1 MPSPDGWSTISPSIR
16 SNGPFSRGAGPKC
29 SPGEEWSAV
38 KLALV
43 SPYDFAYPGG
53 VTEHV
58 ASLAERFLAR
68 GHEVHVV
75 APSSDD
81 ETEPVSSFDA
91 PVHRIGRVVSIP
103 ANGSVARITL
113 SLRSY
118 LQAKTLLQQ
127 EEFDLIHLHEPMM
140 PALPL
145 TVLRHSNT
153 TNIGTFHAFRNTPL
167 TYFYSKPILR
177 PFFRKLHGHITV
189 SSAAR
194 EFVGEYFPADYR
206 VIPNGI
212 DFPRFFKRYEPLPQ
226 FADDRP
232 TVLFVGRL
240 EKRKGLKFL
249 LRAWPMVLERQPDAR
264 LVVVGRGRP
273 LEGYR
278 RFARRQGWSA
288 DDVVFAGYVP
298 SEDLPRYYQS
308 CAVFCAP
315 NTGQESFGIVLLEA
329 MAAGAPIVASHI
341 PGFEDVV
348 AHGVQGLLVE
358 PQNPGAIADALC
370 RLLGSPELRANMR
383 RAGQETARAYDWPRV
398 ASQVLGYYNEV
409 LERREAQPE
418 PQRIR
423 FARVRRMAGMLMP
436 SR

>member
-1 MPSPDGWSTISPSIR
+1 M
-16 SNGPFSRGAGPKC
+16 
-29 SPGEEWSAV
+29 V

-58 ASLAERFLAR
+58 ANLAEQFIAR
-68 GHEVHVV
+68 GHEVHIV

-81 ETEPVSSFDA
+81 EAEPIASVDA
-91 PVHRIGRVVSIP
+91 PIHRIGRVVSIP

-118 LQAKTLLQQ
+118 LQAKQLLQEQ
-127 EEFDLIHLHEPMM
+127 QFDLIHLHEPMM

-153 TNIGTFHAFRNTPL
+153 TNIGTFHAFRRTPL
-167 TYFYSKPILR
+167 AYFYSKPILR
-177 PFFRKLHGHITV
+177 PFFRKLHGRITV

-194 EFVGEYFPADYR
+194 DFVGEYFPSDYR

-212 DFPRFFKRYEPLPQ
+212 DYQRFQQRYPPLPEL
-226 FADDRP
+226 ADGRP

-249 LRAWPMVLERQPDAR
+249 LRAWPTVLERVPNAR

-278 RFARRQGWSA
+278 RFAARQGWTP
-288 DDVVFAGYVP
+288 DDVKFAGYVP

-329 MAAGAPIVASHI
+329 MAAGAPIVASDI
-341 PGFEDVV
+341 PGYRDVV
-348 AHGVQGLLVE
+348 VQGEQGLLVE
-358 PQNPGAIADALC
+358 PRNPGALADAIC
-370 RLLGSPELRANMR
+370 RLLGNPEMRANMR
-383 RAGQETARAYDWPRV
+383 RVGQEKAQAYDWPRI
-398 ASQVLGYYNEV
+398 ATQVLDYYAEV
-409 LERREAQPE
+409 LERREAEPE
-418 PQRIR
+418 PQRVR
-423 FARVRRMAGMLMP
+423 FARVRRMAGMLM
-436 SR
+436 RV

>member
-1 MPSPDGWSTISPSIR
+1 M
-16 SNGPFSRGAGPKC
+16 
-29 SPGEEWSAV
+29 

-58 ASLAERFLAR
+58 AHLAEQFIAH
-68 GHEVHVV
+68 GHEVHIV

-81 ETEPVSSFDA
+81 ETEPISSVAA
-91 PVHRIGRVVSIP
+91 PVHRIGRVVAIP

-118 LQAKTLLQQ
+118 LQAKRLLQEQ
-127 EEFDLIHLHEPMM
+127 QFDLIHLHEPMM

-153 TNIGTFHAFRNTPL
+153 TNVGTFHAFRVTPL

-194 EFVGEYFPADYR
+194 DFVGEYFPADYR

-212 DFPRFFKRYEPLPQ
+212 DFSRFSTRAARLEELSES
-226 FADDRP
+226 RP

-240 EKRKGLKFL
+240 EKRKGLRYL
-249 LRAWPMVLERQPDAR
+249 LRAWPLVLERQPDAR
-264 LVVVGRGRP
+264 LIVVGRGRP
-273 LEGYR
+273 LEGYK
-278 RFARRQGWSA
+278 RFAARQGWSPS
-288 DDVVFAGYVP
+288 DVVFAGYVP
-298 SEDLPRYYQS
+298 ADHLPRYYQA
-308 CAVFCAP
+308 CDVFCAP

-329 MAAGAPIVASHI
+329 MAAGAPIVASDI
-341 PGFEDVV
+341 RGYRDVV
-348 AHGVQGLLVE
+348 TNGVEGLLVE
-358 PQNPGAIADALC
+358 RQNPAALADALC
-370 RLLGSPELRANMR
+370 RLIGSPELRASMR
-383 RAGQETARAYDWPRV
+383 RAGVAKAQLFDWPRV
-398 ASQVLGYYNEV
+398 ASQVLSYYEEV
-409 LERREAQPE
+409 LDRRETEPE
-418 PQRIR
+418 PQHDER
-423 FARVRRMAGMLMP
+423 FARVRRMAGALL
-436 SR
+436 RV

>member
-1 MPSPDGWSTISPSIR
+1 M
-16 SNGPFSRGAGPKC
+16 
-29 SPGEEWSAV
+29 

-58 ASLAERFLAR
+58 ASLAEQFIAS
-68 GHEVHVV
+68 GHEVHIV

-81 ETEPVSSFDA
+81 DAEPISSVAA
-91 PVHRIGRVVSIP
+91 PIHRIGRVVSIP
-103 ANGSVARITL
+103 TNGSVARITL

-127 EEFDLIHLHEPMM
+127 EQFDLIHLHEPLM

-153 TNIGTFHAFRNTPL
+153 TNVGTFHAFRNTPL
-167 TYFYSKPILR
+167 TYFYGQPILR

-212 DFPRFFKRYEPLPQ
+212 DYPRFFRRYEPVPQ
-226 FADDRP
+226 FGDDRP

-249 LRAWPMVLERQPDAR
+249 LRAWPMVLDRQPNTR

-298 SEDLPRYYQS
+298 GEDLPRYYQS
-308 CAVFCAP
+308 CDVFCAP

-329 MAAGAPIVASHI
+329 MAAGAPIVASAI
-341 PGFEDVV
+341 PGFQDVV
-348 AHGVQGLLVE
+348 SNGLQGLLVE
-358 PQNPGAIADALC
+358 PRNPGAIADALC
-370 RLLGSPELRANMR
+370 RLLGNPELRAAMR
-383 RAGQETARAYDWPRV
+383 RAGQETAQAYDWPRV
-398 ASQVLGYYNEV
+398 ASQVLDYYHEV

>member
-1 MPSPDGWSTISPSIR
+1 MKI
-16 SNGPFSRGAGPKC
+16 
-29 SPGEEWSAV
+29 
-38 KLALV
+38 ALV

-58 ASLAERFLAR
+58 SNLAEQFIAR
-68 GHEVHVV
+68 GHQVHIV
-75 APSSDD
+75 APSSQD
-81 ETEPVSSFDA
+81 EAEPVSSLDA
-91 PVHRIGRVVSIP
+91 PIHRIGRVVSIP

-118 LQAKTLLQQ
+118 LQAKQLLQEQ
-127 EEFDLIHLHEPMM
+127 QFDLIHLHEPLM

-145 TVLRHSNT
+145 TVLRHSNAI
-153 TNIGTFHAFRNTPL
+153 NVGTFHAFRNTPL

-177 PFFRKLHGHITV
+177 PFFKKLHGHITV

-212 DFPRFFKRYEPLPQ
+212 DFPRFFSRYPALPE
-226 FADDRP
+226 FDDARP

-249 LRAWPMVLERQPDAR
+249 LRAWPKVLERQPDAR

-278 RFARRQGWSA
+278 RFAARQGWTPR
-288 DDVVFAGYVP
+288 DVVFAGYVP
-298 SEDLPRYYQS
+298 SEDLPRYYQA
-308 CAVFCAP
+308 CDVFCAP

-329 MAAGAPIVASHI
+329 MAAGAPIVASDI
-341 PGFEDVV
+341 PGYRDVV
-348 AHGVQGLLVE
+348 SNGVQGLLVE
-358 PQNPGAIADALC
+358 PQNPGALADSIC
-370 RLLGSPELRANMR
+370 RLLANPEVRASMR
-383 RAGQETARAYDWPRV
+383 RAGQAKAQAYDWPTV
-398 ASQVLGYYNEV
+398 ATQVLDYYSEV
-409 LERREAQPE
+409 LERREAEPL
-418 PQRIR
+418 PQRVR
-423 FARVRRMAGMLMP
+423 FARVRRMAGMLM
-436 SR
+436 RV

>member
-1 MPSPDGWSTISPSIR
+1 M
-16 SNGPFSRGAGPKC
+16 
-29 SPGEEWSAV
+29 

-58 ASLAERFLAR
+58 AHLAEQFRTH
-68 GHEVHVV
+68 GHEVHIV

-81 ETEPVSSFDA
+81 EAEPSLAVDA
-91 PVHRIGRVVSIP
+91 HVHRIGRVVSIP

-118 LQAKTLLQQ
+118 LQAKRLLQ
-127 EEFDLIHLHEPMM
+127 EEQFDLIHLHEPLM

-153 TNIGTFHAFRNTPL
+153 TNVGTFHAYRTTRL
-167 TYFYSKPILR
+167 AYFYGKGILR
-177 PFFRKLHGHITV
+177 PFFRKLHGHIAV

-206 VIPNGI
+206 IIGNGI
-212 DFPRFFKRYEPLPQ
+212 DVRRFAERGAPLAELQ
-226 FADDRP
+226 DQRP

-240 EKRKGLKFL
+240 EKRKGLRFL
-249 LRAWPMVLERQPDAR
+249 LRAWPLVLERVPSAR

-278 RFARRQGWSA
+278 RFAARQGWSPA
-288 DDVVFAGYVP
+288 DVLFAGYVP
-298 SEDLPRYYQS
+298 SEDLPRYYQ
-308 CAVFCAP
+308 AADVFCAP

-329 MAAGAPIVASHI
+329 MAAGAPIVASDI
-341 PGFEDVV
+341 PGYRDVV
-348 AHGVQGLLVE
+348 THGEHGLLVE
-358 PQNPGAIADALC
+358 PKNPPALADGLC
-370 RLLGSPELRANMR
+370 RLLADPQLRTRMR
-383 RAGQETARAYDWPRV
+383 RAGQIKAQRYDWSRIG
-398 ASQVLGYYNEV
+398 AQVLDYYHEV
-409 LERREAQPE
+409 LERRAAE
-418 PQRIR
+418 PRPVNGVR
-423 FARVRRMAGMLMP
+423 FARVRRMAGMLM
-436 SR
+436 RV

>member
-1 MPSPDGWSTISPSIR
+1 M
-16 SNGPFSRGAGPKC
+16 
-29 SPGEEWSAV
+29 

-43 SPYDFAYPGG
+43 SPYDIAYPGG

-58 ASLAERFLAR
+58 THLAEQFIQSD
-68 GHEVHVV
+68 HEVHIV
-75 APSSDD
+75 APSSG
-81 ETEPVSSFDA
+81 EGENEPIASVDA
-91 PVHRIGRVVSIP
+91 PVHRIGRVVSVP

-118 LQAKTLLQQ
+118 LQAKRLLQ
-127 EEFDLIHLHEPMM
+127 EEQFDLVHLHEPMM

-177 PFFRKLHGHITV
+177 PFFRKLHGHIAV

-194 EFVGEYFPADYR
+194 DFVGEYFPADYR

-212 DFPRFFKRYEPLPQ
+212 DFPRFNTRYAPLPD
-226 FADDRP
+226 FSDARP

-240 EKRKGLKFL
+240 EKRKGLRFL
-249 LRAWPMVLERQPDAR
+249 LRGWPHVLERVPDAR

-278 RFARRQGWSA
+278 RFARRQGWSES
-288 DDVVFAGYVP
+288 DVVFAGYV
-298 SEDLPRYYQS
+298 SAEDLPRYYQS
-308 CAVFCAP
+308 CDVFCAP

-329 MAAGAPIVASHI
+329 MAAGAPIVASDI
-341 PGFEDVV
+341 PGYRDVIT
-348 AHGVQGLLVE
+348 HSEEGLLVE
-358 PQNPGAIADALC
+358 RQNPGALADALC
-370 RLLGSPELRANMR
+370 RLLLSPELRASMR
-383 RAGQETARAYDWPRV
+383 RAGQSKARGFDWPRV
-398 ASQVLGYYNEV
+398 SAEVLAYYEEV
-409 LERREAQPE
+409 LERREIEPE
-418 PQRIR
+418 PQRVR
-423 FARVRRMAGMLMP
+423 FARWRRMAGMLT
-436 SR
+436 RV

>member
-1 MPSPDGWSTISPSIR
+1 
-16 SNGPFSRGAGPKC
+16 
-29 SPGEEWSAV
+29 V

-58 ASLAERFLAR
+58 AHLAQQFLAR
-68 GHEVHVV
+68 GHEVHIV

-81 ETEPVSSFDA
+81 EAEPSSSFDA

-118 LQAKTLLQQ
+118 LQAKRLLQEQ
-127 EEFDLIHLHEPMM
+127 QFDLIHLHEPMM

-153 TNIGTFHAFRNTPL
+153 TNVGTFHAFRNTPL
-167 TYFYSKPILR
+167 TYFYGKPILR
-177 PFFRKLHGHITV
+177 PFFRKLHGHIAV

-194 EFVGEYFPADYR
+194 DFVGEYFRADYR
-206 VIPNGI
+206 IIPNGI
-212 DFPRFFKRYEPLPQ
+212 DFQRFNRRYPPLEQ
-226 FADDRP
+226 LADERP

-249 LRAWPMVLERQPDAR
+249 LRAWPKVLERQPNAR

-273 LEGYR
+273 LEGYK
-278 RFARRQGWSA
+278 RFAARQGWSPA
-288 DDVVFAGYVP
+288 DVVFAGYVAA
-298 SEDLPRYYQS
+298 EDLPRYYQA
-308 CAVFCAP
+308 CDVFCAP

-329 MAAGAPIVASHI
+329 MAAAAPIVASDI
-341 PGFEDVV
+341 PGYRDVLDD
-348 AHGVQGLLVE
+348 GEQGLLVE
-358 PQNPGAIADALC
+358 RKNPGAIADAVS
-370 RLLGSPELRANMR
+370 RLLANPELRANMR
-383 RAGQETARAYDWPRV
+383 RAGQHKARAYDWPRV
-398 ASQVLGYYNEV
+398 ASQVLDYYLEV
-409 LERREAQPE
+409 LARREAEPE
-418 PQRIR
+418 PEHVR
-423 FARVRRMAGMLMP
+423 FARVKRMAGMLM
-436 SR
+436 RV

>member
-1 MPSPDGWSTISPSIR
+1 M
-16 SNGPFSRGAGPKC
+16 
-29 SPGEEWSAV
+29 

-58 ASLAERFLAR
+58 ANLAEQFAAR
-68 GHEVHVV
+68 GHEVHIV

-81 ETEPVSSFDA
+81 EAEPTASVDA
-91 PVHRIGRVVSIP
+91 PIHRIGRVVSIP

-118 LQAKTLLQQ
+118 LQAKRLLQ
-127 EEFDLIHLHEPMM
+127 EEQFDLIHLHEPMM
-140 PALPL
+140 PALTL

-167 TYFYSKPILR
+167 TYFYGKPILR
-177 PFFRKLHGHITV
+177 PFFSKLHGRIAV

-194 EFVGEYFPADYR
+194 DFVGEYFPSDYR

-212 DFPRFFKRYEPLPQ
+212 DYLRFNARYPQ
-226 FADDRP
+226 LERFSDNRP

-249 LRAWPMVLERQPDAR
+249 LRAWPQVLERQPDAR

-278 RFARRQGWSA
+278 RFAARQGWTA

-308 CAVFCAP
+308 CDVFCAP

-329 MAAGAPIVASHI
+329 MAAGAPIVASDI
-341 PGFEDVV
+341 PGYRDVV
-348 AHGVQGLLVE
+348 THGEQGLLVE
-358 PQNPGAIADALC
+358 PQNQGALADALC
-370 RLLGSPELRANMR
+370 RLLGNPELRASMR
-383 RAGQETARAYDWPRV
+383 RTGQEKAQAYDWPRV
-398 ASQVLGYYNEV
+398 ATQVLDYYTEV
-409 LERREAQPE
+409 LERREADPE

-423 FARVRRMAGMLMP
+423 FARVRRVAGMLL
-436 SR
+436 SRA

>member
-1 MPSPDGWSTISPSIR
+1 M
-16 SNGPFSRGAGPKC
+16 
-29 SPGEEWSAV
+29 

-58 ASLAERFLAR
+58 SSLAEQFLAR
-68 GHEVHVV
+68 GHEVHIV

-81 ETEPVSSFDA
+81 EAEPIVSVDA

-118 LQAKTLLQQ
+118 LQAKQLLQ
-127 EEFDLIHLHEPMM
+127 EEQFDLIHLHEPMM

-167 TYFYSKPILR
+167 TYFYGKPILR
-177 PFFRKLHGHITV
+177 PFFRKLHGRIAV
-189 SSAAR
+189 STAAR
-194 EFVGEYFPADYR
+194 DFVGEYFPADYR

-212 DFPRFFKRYEPLPQ
+212 DFARFNAPAPRLALFE
-226 FADDRP
+226 DNRP

-240 EKRKGLKFL
+240 EKRKGLRFL
-249 LRAWPMVLERQPDAR
+249 LRAWPQVLERQPDAR
-264 LVVVGRGRP
+264 LIVVGRGRP

-278 RFARRQGWSA
+278 RFAARQGWSPS
-288 DDVVFAGYVP
+288 DVVFAGYVAA
-298 SEDLPRYYQS
+298 EDLPRYYQA
-308 CAVFCAP
+308 CDVFCAP

-329 MAAGAPIVASHI
+329 MAAGAPIVASDI
-341 PGFEDVV
+341 PGYRDVV
-348 AHGVQGLLVE
+348 SNGVQGMLVE
-358 PQNPGAIADALC
+358 PKNSGAIADAVC
-370 RLLGSPELRANMR
+370 RLLANPELRASMR
-383 RAGQETARAYDWPRV
+383 RAGQDNAQAYDWPRV
-398 ASQVLGYYNEV
+398 ASQVLDYYSEV
-409 LERREAQPE
+409 LERRAAEPWE
-418 PQRIR
+418 PQRVR
-423 FARVRRMAGMLMP
+423 FARVRRVAGMLMP
-436 SR
+436 GVNVAR

>member
-1 MPSPDGWSTISPSIR
+1 MKI
-16 SNGPFSRGAGPKC
+16 
-29 SPGEEWSAV
+29 
-38 KLALV
+38 ALV

-58 ASLAERFLAR
+58 SNLAEQFIAR
-68 GHEVHVV
+68 GHQVHIV
-75 APSSDD
+75 APSSQD
-81 ETEPVSSFDA
+81 EAELVSSLDA
-91 PVHRIGRVVSIP
+91 PIHRIGRVVSIP

-118 LQAKTLLQQ
+118 LQAKQLLQEQ
-127 EEFDLIHLHEPMM
+127 QFDLIHLHEPLM

-145 TVLRHSNT
+145 TVLRHSNAI
-153 TNIGTFHAFRNTPL
+153 NVGTFHAFRNTPL

-177 PFFRKLHGHITV
+177 PFFKKLHGHITV

-212 DFPRFFKRYEPLPQ
+212 DFPRFFNRYPALPE
-226 FADDRP
+226 FDDARP

-249 LRAWPMVLERQPDAR
+249 LRAWSKVLERQPDAR

-278 RFARRQGWSA
+278 RFAARQGWTPR
-288 DDVVFAGYVP
+288 DVVFAGYVP
-298 SEDLPRYYQS
+298 SEDLPRYYQA
-308 CAVFCAP
+308 CDVFCAP

-329 MAAGAPIVASHI
+329 MAAGAPIVASDI
-341 PGFEDVV
+341 PGYRDVV
-348 AHGVQGLLVE
+348 SNGVQGLLVE
-358 PQNPGAIADALC
+358 PQNPGALADGIC
-370 RLLGSPELRANMR
+370 RLLANPEVRASMR
-383 RAGQETARAYDWPRV
+383 RAGQAKAQAYDWPTV
-398 ASQVLGYYNEV
+398 ATQVLDYYSEV
-409 LERREAQPE
+409 LERREAEPL
-418 PQRIR
+418 PQRVR
-423 FARVRRMAGMLMP
+423 FARVRRMAGMLM
-436 SR
+436 RV

>member
-1 MPSPDGWSTISPSIR
+1 
-16 SNGPFSRGAGPKC
+16 
-29 SPGEEWSAV
+29 V

-58 ASLAERFLAR
+58 AHLADQFLTR
-68 GHEVHVV
+68 GHEVHIV

-81 ETEPVSSFDA
+81 EAEPVSSFDA

-113 SLRSY
+113 SVRSY
-118 LQAKTLLQQ
+118 LQAKRLLQ
-127 EEFDLIHLHEPMM
+127 EEQFDLIHLHEPMM

-153 TNIGTFHAFRNTPL
+153 TNVGTFHAYRNTPL
-167 TYFYSKPILR
+167 TYFYGKPILR
-177 PFFRKLHGHITV
+177 PFFRKLHGHIAV

-194 EFVGEYFPADYR
+194 EFVGEYFRADYR

-212 DFPRFFKRYEPLPQ
+212 DFPRFNTRYPPLEQ
-226 FADDRP
+226 LADERP

-249 LRAWPMVLERQPDAR
+249 LRAWPKVLERQPNAR

-278 RFARRQGWSA
+278 RFAARQGWSA
-288 DDVVFAGYVP
+288 SDVVFAGYVAA
-298 SEDLPRYYQS
+298 EDLPRYYQA
-308 CAVFCAP
+308 CDVFCAP

-329 MAAGAPIVASHI
+329 MAAGAPIVASDI
-341 PGFEDVV
+341 PGYRDVLSD
-348 AHGVQGLLVE
+348 GEQGLLVE
-358 PQNPGAIADALC
+358 PKNSGALADAVS
-370 RLLGSPELRANMR
+370 RLLSNPELRATMR
-383 RAGQETARAYDWPRV
+383 RAGQDKARAYDWPRV
-398 ASQVLGYYNEV
+398 ATQVLDYYFEV
-409 LERREAQPE
+409 LARREAEPE
-418 PQRIR
+418 PQRVR
-423 FARVRRMAGMLMP
+423 FARVRRMAGKLT
-436 SR
+436 RV